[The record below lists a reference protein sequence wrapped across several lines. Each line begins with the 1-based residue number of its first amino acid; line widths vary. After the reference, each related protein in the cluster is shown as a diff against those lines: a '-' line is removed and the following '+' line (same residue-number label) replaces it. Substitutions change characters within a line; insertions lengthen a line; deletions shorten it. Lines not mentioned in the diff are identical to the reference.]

1 MTGAR
6 ARLLDGLAADIDAA
20 RRPGRPVV
28 VGVTGIDASGKSH
41 LSAELAALLRGRGA
55 AVQTV
60 HVDDFHHPRR
70 QRCAPGVSDP
80 DRYLRHSFDFTR
92 LIRQVLEPLRRHG
105 ELHTALAHLD
115 LATDTFTAHRT
126 YTIDAGTVVLVE
138 GVFLLRPELRRLLD
152 LTVYLHVPEHTALLR
167 GATRD
172 TAPAGVD
179 VAGRYRSKYL
189 PAQREFLRQHPPAD
203 LADLIVDNTDWDRPT
218 VLRRGPR
225 RPRAVAFDLWNTLVP
240 FPDATKRRAFT
251 RTAAALGIPEA
262 DLAAR
267 WAQTR
272 ALRETRP
279 VQEYLRWLR
288 TDLSAGWPPQA
299 AAMAAQVR
307 RHVHGQ
313 CFADQAVRA
322 SAGVLTLLRAAGLKT
337 AVVSNCSSDVRD
349 MLTASPLA
357 GLLDAVVLSAE
368 VGVLKP
374 DPAIYTHAATEV
386 GLRPEDCLYVGDGGD
401 DELTG
406 AATAG
411 MTPVLLDL
419 GERRHW
425 AGRRVHTLAGVLTL
439 LNLDT
444 NRADRADRAG
454 HADPLAAEYP
464 PAAENLEAW

>member
-6 ARLLDGLAADIDAA
+6 ARLLDVLVADIDAA
-20 RRPGRPVV
+20 RRPGRLVV

-41 LSAELAALLRGRGA
+41 LTAELATLLRGRGA

-70 QRCAPGVSDP
+70 QRYAPGVNDP

-92 LIRQVLEPLRRHG
+92 LIGQILEPLRRDG
-105 ELHTALAHLD
+105 ELHTALTHLD

-138 GVFLLRPELRRLLD
+138 GVFLLRPQLRRLLD

-167 GATRD
+167 GSTRD
-172 TAPAGVD
+172 TSPAGVD

-189 PAQREFLRQHPPAD
+189 PAQREFLRQHPPAE

-240 FPDATKRRAFT
+240 FPEATKRQAFT

-288 TDLSAGWPPQA
+288 TDLAAGWLPQA

-313 CFADQAVRA
+313 CFTDPAVRA
-322 SAGVLTLLRAAGLKT
+322 SAGVLRLLRAAGLKT

-349 MLTASPLA
+349 MLTASRLA

-374 DPAIYTHAATEV
+374 DPAIYTRAAAEV
-386 GLRPEDCLYVGDGGD
+386 GLRPGDCLYVGDGGD
-401 DELTG
+401 DELAG

-419 GERRHW
+419 GDRRQW

-444 NRADRADRAG
+444 DRADRAG
-454 HADPLAAEYP
+454 PADPLPAGYP
-464 PAAENLEAW
+464 PAAENLEAR

>member
-1 MTGAR
+1 MTSTTPASS
-6 ARLLDGLAADIDAA
+6 ATP
-20 RRPGRPVV
+20 PG
-28 VGVTGIDASGKSH
+28 
-41 LSAELAALLRGRGA
+41 SANR
-55 AVQTV
+55 T
-60 HVDDFHHPRR
+60 
-70 QRCAPGVSDP
+70 
-80 DRYLRHSFDFTR
+80 RYLRHSFDFTR
-92 LIRQVLEPLRRHG
+92 LIGQILEPLRRDG
-105 ELHTALAHLD
+105 ELHTVLAHLD

-138 GVFLLRPELRRLLD
+138 GVFLLRPQLRRFLD
-152 LTVYLHVPEHTALLR
+152 LTVYLHVPEQTALLR

-189 PAQREFLRQHPPAD
+189 PAQREFLRQHPPAE
-203 LADLIVDNTDWDRPT
+203 LADLIVDNTDWDRPR

-240 FPDATKRRAFT
+240 FPDATKQRAFT

-262 DLAAR
+262 ELAAR

-307 RHVHGQ
+307 RQVHGQ
-313 CFADQAVRA
+313 CFTEAAVRA

-368 VGVLKP
+368 VGVMKP
-374 DPAIYTHAATEV
+374 DPAIYTRAAAEV
-386 GLRPEDCLYVGDGGD
+386 GLRPADCLYVGDGGD
-401 DELTG
+401 DELAG
-406 AATAG
+406 AEAAG
-411 MTPVLLDL
+411 MAPVLLDL

-425 AGRRVHTLAGVLTL
+425 AGRRVQTLAGVLTL

-444 NRADRADRAG
+444 DPAGRVDRAGPAG
-454 HADPLAAEYP
+454 HADPLPAGYP